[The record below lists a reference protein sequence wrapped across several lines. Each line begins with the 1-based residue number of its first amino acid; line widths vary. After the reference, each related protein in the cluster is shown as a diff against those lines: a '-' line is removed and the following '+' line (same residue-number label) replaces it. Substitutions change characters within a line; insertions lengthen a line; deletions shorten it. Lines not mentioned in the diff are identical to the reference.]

1 MERPLIFLDRYVKSS
16 GTGRTCATEIL
27 RRELGGEMRSIEIRA
42 APSGKPLL
50 WGTEGHV
57 AIAHS
62 GDCIAVYV
70 GPEDAGIDLER
81 MKSRKN
87 VLEIASLLFSP
98 AEAARCAEGGA
109 TGLARFYRAWTERE
123 ATLKRYGL
131 GVLDSLP
138 RGSPD
143 PRETR
148 HWRISRA
155 TDTETTLGAAKE
167 FLLCLSAPEETLER
181 VEIRILYDSGLDP
194 ASLMPWAAKRGDY

>member
-16 GTGRTCATEIL
+16 GTGRERAAEIL
-27 RRELGGEMRSIEIRA
+27 RRELACEMRSIEIRA

-50 WGTEGHV
+50 WGADYHV

-62 GDCIAVYV
+62 GDTIAVYV
-70 GPEDAGIDLER
+70 GHEDAGIDIER

-87 VLEIASLLFSP
+87 IPEIAALLFSP

-123 ATLKRYGL
+123 ATLKRYGF

-148 HWRISRA
+148 HWRISSA
-155 TDTETTLGAAKE
+155 VGSEKPLGAAKE
-167 FLLCLSAPEETLER
+167 YILCLSAPKETLER
-181 VEIRILYDSGLDP
+181 IEIRILDDSGLDP
-194 ASLMPWAAKRGDY
+194 ASLTFLAPERGDY